1 MVQGIGG
8 CGMNVI
14 AMPPR
19 LGSSGMASPRLLGSA
34 KVGEDKLSR
43 CNEVPDFRIS
53 SRSPSR
59 GAVFAAWVLVL
70 YLLAA
75 CVVVAVGVLAW
86 FYEIGCAVSRFAGFG
101 RSNEARVSASMD
113 LKSGA
118 GDAAPGDDFAGMGQQ
133 KNKEN
138 TNE

>member
-1 MVQGIGG
+1 MVQGSGG
-8 CGMNVI
+8 GGMNVI
-14 AMPPR
+14 ARPPVV
-19 LGSSGMASPRLLGSA
+19 GSSGRCSSCYLGSA

-59 GAVFAAWVLVL
+59 GAVFAAWVWGL

-86 FYEIGCAVSRFAGFG
+86 FYEIGCAVSRFAASGLA
-101 RSNEARVSASMD
+101 NEARVSALMD

-118 GDAAPGDDFAGMGQQ
+118 GDAAPGDDLAEMGQPKKQ
-133 KNKEN
+133 GKHK
-138 TNE
+138 